1 MQSQTV
7 THRKKPERILAVL
20 SYFAMPPYLF
30 CVAWITLLRRTP
42 TVQRKNLTP
51 FFEYIKVIEGER
63 QLFFLGQ
70 IAGNLVMLLPLGMM
84 LTFAWKPFRNPVLT
98 VGTGLCCTLAIELTQ
113 WYTARGLLQW
123 DDLFNNTVGAFIG
136 YLLAMWILHICR
148 GKREKLYK

>member
-7 THRKKPERILAVL
+7 TRRRNPERTLAIL
-20 SYFAMPPYLF
+20 SHIAMLPYLF

-51 FFEYIKVIEGER
+51 FFEYTNVFYGER
-63 QLFFLGQ
+63 TLFFIGQ
-70 IAGNLVMLLPLGMM
+70 IMGNLVMLLPLGMM
-84 LTFAWKPFRNPVLT
+84 LTFGWKPFRNPFLT
-98 VGTGLCCTLAIELTQ
+98 VGAGFCCTTAIELTQ
-113 WYTARGLLQW
+113 WYTARGLLEW

-148 GKREKLYK
+148 SQKDTLC